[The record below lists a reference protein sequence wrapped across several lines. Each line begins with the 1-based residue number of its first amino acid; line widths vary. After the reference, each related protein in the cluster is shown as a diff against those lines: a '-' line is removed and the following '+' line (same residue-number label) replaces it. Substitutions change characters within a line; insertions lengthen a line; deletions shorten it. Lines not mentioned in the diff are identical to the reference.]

1 MPTYECMHNH
11 LIFSFQ
17 TTANLQTYLCS
28 HNGPYRH
35 TIFDNICP
43 ALSFHSPNHQ
53 LWFCAHQCGK
63 CWCIQALRTFWC
75 SGRLHNHRCISLP
88 RCFLE
93 VRCLCI
99 CTATHTAS
107 QHSHSPCLCRNLH
120 TWRRRH
126 PNERWSL
133 INWQHEMHF
142 AFVMKNRIHRIEISC
157 YLPFSPTHH
166 SGVLFLKL
174 LNSPSMSSLSK
185 SL

>member
-1 MPTYECMHNH
+1 MLT
-11 LIFSFQ
+11 
-17 TTANLQTYLCS
+17 NLLVRNDPC
-28 HNGPYRH
+28 PH
-35 TIFDNICP
+35 TISGSTG
-43 ALSFHSPNHQ
+43 LEQSFRSPNHR

-63 CWCIQALRTFWC
+63 CWCIQALHTFWC
-75 SGRLHNHRCISLP
+75 SGRLHSHRCISLP
-88 RCFLE
+88 RCFL
-93 VRCLCI
+93 VVQCSYI